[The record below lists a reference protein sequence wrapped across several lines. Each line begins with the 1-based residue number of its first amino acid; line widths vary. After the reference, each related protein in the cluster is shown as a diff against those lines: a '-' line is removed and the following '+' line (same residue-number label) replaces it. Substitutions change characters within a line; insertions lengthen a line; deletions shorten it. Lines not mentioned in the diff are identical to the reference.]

1 MNAAEGCK
9 SFKCEKCNCVCSSRK
24 SLNCHYRQVH
34 LEGSELPFKCAT
46 CSRSF
51 LKQSYLEEHQNRFH
65 SLIKPVSYLIEM
77 WNNVNFQTC
86 TVCTY
91 HIFFSIQF
99 ACMFCPKRCA
109 TKQDL
114 DRHLMSHRGEAIF
127 QCQYCEK
134 SFVHRASLK
143 KHQRG
148 HLGERPYRCNPCDK
162 NFGLLSVLQKHQ
174 KSHIRKV
181 SKSQTI
187 LNFVSL
193 INFEGTTFILPIYFR
208 VTRP

>member
-1 MNAAEGCK
+1 
-9 SFKCEKCNCVCSSRK
+9 
-24 SLNCHYRQVH
+24 
-34 LEGSELPFKCAT
+34 
-46 CSRSF
+46 
-51 LKQSYLEEHQNRFH
+51 
-65 SLIKPVSYLIEM
+65 
-77 WNNVNFQTC
+77 
-86 TVCTY
+86 
-91 HIFFSIQF
+91 
-99 ACMFCPKRCA
+99 MFCPKRCA

-181 SKSQTI
+181 SRSQTI

-193 INFEGTTFILPIYFR
+193 INFERHYVYTANLL
-208 VTRP
+208 

>member
-1 MNAAEGCK
+1 MCHLFKVFSKTVIPWRASK
-9 SFKCEKCNCVCSSRK
+9 SV
-24 SLNCHYRQVH
+24 SLSH
-34 LEGSELPFKCAT
+34 
-46 CSRSF
+46 
-51 LKQSYLEEHQNRFH
+51 
-65 SLIKPVSYLIEM
+65 
-77 WNNVNFQTC
+77 QTC
-86 TVCTY
+86 KLPHCSALSY
-91 HIFFSIQF
+91 PLHDFYIFQF

-181 SKSQTI
+181 RKSQYWI
-187 LNFVSL
+187 SCL
-193 INFEGTTFILPIYFR
+193 INFERHYVYTANLL
-208 VTRP
+208 